1 MGKRQ
6 LGAGSQCGKNR
17 SEIGFADK
25 AETLPGSAL
34 GTPLQNACKRAFDLV
49 AAGVLLVLSAP
60 ILLLALALVKLTS
73 SGPAIY
79 SQRRIGRHNRDFT
92 IYKVRTMRE
101 DAERI
106 GGPRWC
112 VPGDARITSVGRWL
126 RKLHIDELPQ
136 LWNVLRGEMSLV
148 GPRPE
153 RPEFMPKIRPF
164 VPGYDNRHAVL
175 PGITG
180 LAQVQVDADTDV
192 DNVARKLKYELYYIR
207 HQGPIMETKIYGYTL
222 LKVFGASLPTL
233 RRMLALG
240 LDKEVAMPQRR
251 AA

>member
-1 MGKRQ
+1 MI
-6 LGAGSQCGKNR
+6 LSPDAPWILTMPR
-17 SEIGFADK
+17 SHRPIWIR
-25 AETLPGSAL
+25 
-34 GTPLQNACKRAFDLV
+34 CKRMIDVV
-49 AAGVLLVLSAP
+49 AAFLFLVISSP
-60 ILLLALALVKLTS
+60 VLLLALALVKLTS
-73 SGPAIY
+73 AGPAVY
-79 SQRRIGRHNRDFT
+79 SQRRIGRHNRLFT
-92 IYKVRTMRE
+92 IYKVRTMRA
-101 DAERI
+101 DAETV

-112 VPGDARITSVGRWL
+112 IPGDPRITAVGRWL

-164 VPGYDNRHAVL
+164 VPGYDDRHAVL

-192 DNVARKLKYELYYIR
+192 DNVARKLQYDLFYIR
-207 HQGPIMETKIYGYTL
+207 NQGPLLEAQVYGCTL
-222 LKVFGASLPTL
+222 LKILGVSLPKL
-233 RRMLALG
+233 RQIMRLG
-240 LDKEVAMPQRR
+240 IDGEFHHEQRR

>member
-1 MGKRQ
+1 MPRMQ
-6 LGAGSQCGKNR
+6 R
-17 SEIGFADK
+17 
-25 AETLPGSAL
+25 
-34 GTPLQNACKRAFDLV
+34 PLWLCCKRVFDFV
-49 AAGVLLVLSAP
+49 AAGTLLVLSAP
-60 ILLLALALVKLTS
+60 VLLLALALVKLTS
-73 SGPAIY
+73 AGPAIY
-79 SQRRIGRHNRDFT
+79 SQRRIGRNNIHFT
-92 IYKVRTMRE
+92 IYKVRTMRV

-112 VPGDARITSVGRWL
+112 VPGDTRITSVGKWL

-164 VPGYDNRHAVL
+164 VSGYDERHAVL

-192 DNVARKLKYELYYIR
+192 ENVARKLKYDLYYIR
-207 HQGPIMETKIYGYTL
+207 HQGFLLESRIYGYTL
-222 LKVFGASLPTL
+222 LKVFGATLPTL
-233 RRMLALG
+233 RRMMALG
-240 LDKEVAMPQRR
+240 LDEQGSEPQRR

>member
-1 MGKRQ
+1 MMATPDAPWTLAMPPMRRQ
-6 LGAGSQCGKNR
+6 
-17 SEIGFADK
+17 IW
-25 AETLPGSAL
+25 PM
-34 GTPLQNACKRAFDLV
+34 CKRGFDV
-49 AAGVLLVLSAP
+49 AAASAG
-60 ILLLALALVKLTS
+60 LLLSLPALLIALALVKCTS
-73 SGPAIY
+73 RGPAIY
-79 SQRRIGRHNRDFT
+79 TQRRIGRYNRNFI
-92 IYKVRTMRE
+92 IYKVRTMRI

-112 VPGDARITSVGRWL
+112 VPGDPRITPVGRWL
-126 RKLHIDELPQ
+126 RRLHLDELPQ
-136 LWNVLRGEMSLV
+136 LWNVLRGEMSLI

-164 VPGYDNRHAVL
+164 VRGYDARHAIL

-192 DNVARKLKYELYYIR
+192 DNVARKLKYDLHYVR
-207 HQGPIMETKIYGYTL
+207 RQGPLLDAQILALTL

-233 RRMLALG
+233 RRLMGLG
-240 LDKEVAMPQRR
+240 LESESARAMRS

>member
-1 MGKRQ
+1 MRLVTMMISPDAPWMLAMPRTHRQ
-6 LGAGSQCGKNR
+6 IWLR
-17 SEIGFADK
+17 
-25 AETLPGSAL
+25 
-34 GTPLQNACKRAFDLV
+34 CKRAIDIV
-49 AAGVLLVLSAP
+49 AAGALLLLSTPVLLV
-60 ILLLALALVKLTS
+60 ALAVVKLTS
-73 SGPAIY
+73 TGPAIY
-79 SQRRIGRHNRDFT
+79 TQRRIGRHNRDFT

-101 DAERI
+101 DAERV

-112 VPGDARITSVGRWL
+112 VPGDRRITGVGNWL

-164 VPGYDNRHAVL
+164 VPGYDQRHAVL

-192 DNVARKLKYELYYIR
+192 GNVARKLKYDLYYIR
-207 HQGPIMETKIYGYTL
+207 HQGPMLEAKIYGYTL
-222 LKVFGASLPTL
+222 LKVLGASLPTL
-233 RRMLALG
+233 RRMMALR
-240 LDKEVAMPQRR
+240 LDQEQVMEQGR

>member
-1 MGKRQ
+1 MMDMPVLRMPRAKPR
-6 LGAGSQCGKNR
+6 AW
-17 SEIGFADK
+17 FV
-25 AETLPGSAL
+25 
-34 GTPLQNACKRAFDLV
+34 CKRAFDLV
-49 AAGVLLVLSAP
+49 AAGGLLVLSAP
-60 ILLLALALVKLTS
+60 ALLLSLILVKLTS
-73 SGPAIY
+73 AGPAIY
-79 SQRRIGRHNRDFT
+79 SQRRIGRNNIDFT
-92 IYKVRTMRE
+92 IYKVRTMRV

-112 VPGDARITSVGRWL
+112 VPGDTRITSVGKWL

-164 VPGYDNRHAVL
+164 VSGYDSRHAVL

-192 DNVARKLKYELYYIR
+192 DNVARKLKYDLYYVQ
-207 HQGPIMETKIYGYTL
+207 HQGPTLEARIYGYTL
-222 LKVFGASLPTL
+222 LKVFGASLPSL
-233 RRMLALG
+233 RRMMALG
-240 LDKEVAMPQRR
+240 LENKVALPQRQ

>member
-1 MGKRQ
+1 MISPDAPWILAMPR
-6 LGAGSQCGKNR
+6 
-17 SEIGFADK
+17 ADRR
-25 AETLPGSAL
+25 TFRR
-34 GTPLQNACKRAFDLV
+34 CKRLFDAV
-49 AAGVLLVLSAP
+49 AAGLLLVVFAP
-60 ILLLALALVKLTS
+60 ILLVATALVKLTS
-73 SGPAIY
+73 VGPAIY
-79 SQRRIGRHNRDFT
+79 TQKRIGLRNRHFT
-92 IYKVRTMRE
+92 IYKLRTMIV

-112 VPGDARITSVGRWL
+112 VPGDRRITDVGRWL
-126 RKLHIDELPQ
+126 RSLHIDELPQ

-164 VPGYDNRHAVL
+164 VPGYDERHAVL

-192 DNVARKLKYELYYIR
+192 ENVSRKLKYDLYYIR
-207 HQGPIMETKIYGYTL
+207 HFGLMLEAAVYGLTL
-222 LKVFGASLPTL
+222 LKVLGVSLPTL
-233 RRMLALG
+233 RRMMALD
-240 LDKEVAMPQRR
+240 LDREQGVKQVR

>member
-1 MGKRQ
+1 MMISPEAPWILTMPRAQ
-6 LGAGSQCGKNR
+6 PHLWLR
-17 SEIGFADK
+17 
-25 AETLPGSAL
+25 
-34 GTPLQNACKRAFDLV
+34 CKRAFDLL
-49 AAGVLLVLSAP
+49 AAGSLLVVSAP
-60 ILLLALALVKLTS
+60 VLLLALATVKLTS

-79 SQRRIGRHNRDFT
+79 SQRRIGKHNRNFT
-92 IYKVRTMRE
+92 IYKVRSMRV

-112 VPGDARITSVGRWL
+112 VPGDPRITGVGRWL

-164 VPGYDNRHAVL
+164 VPDYDARHAVL

-192 DNVARKLKYELYYIR
+192 DNVARKLKYDLYYIR
-207 HQGPIMETKIYGYTL
+207 HQGPILEAKIFGYTL
-222 LKVFGASLPTL
+222 LKVFGATLPTL
-233 RRMLALG
+233 RRMMALG
-240 LDKEVAMPQRR
+240 LDDETTVPQRR